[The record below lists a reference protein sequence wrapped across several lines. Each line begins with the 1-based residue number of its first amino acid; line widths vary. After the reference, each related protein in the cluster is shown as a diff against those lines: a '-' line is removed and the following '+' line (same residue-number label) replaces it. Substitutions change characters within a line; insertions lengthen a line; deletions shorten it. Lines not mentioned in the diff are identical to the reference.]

1 MVGTEEC
8 AVGPR
13 RNRGGSTVQF
23 RAEKDALPG
32 VEGTGLARFDAASR
46 VDAVRLGAD
55 FGDQFDVR
63 VSDSG

>member
-1 MVGTEEC
+1 M
-8 AVGPR
+8 VGPR

-46 VDAVRLGAD
+46 VDTVGLGAD